1 MTTSATSDGGRSGA
15 AASGG
20 PGLGR
25 RFRIFQAAVLSSDLA
40 DGVYRVAVPLLALQ
54 LTHSALAISAVGVA
68 MRMPW
73 LLVTL
78 PAGVVVDRY
87 HPHRVLRAASWLR
100 MPLVL
105 LLAAA
110 AFTGHLS
117 VWALALGAF
126 AVGAAGTVV
135 DIAAQSLVPRLVD
148 GAALP
153 RANAS
158 LQSVQTVMAQFLG
171 PALGGVVA
179 ALGAGGGI
187 GSATVLYVVTLLVL
201 GGLRTPGDGPAAEPR
216 GGSPKSVLADLREG
230 LGHFR
235 GRRDLLH
242 LAGVTACVNL
252 AYAAAITILP
262 LWAIAPGRL
271 GLPSWAYGVLLAAPA
286 VGGVAAGRFAAKALT
301 RFGGGSVLRVCA
313 PLVGACYMALAIPH
327 VAAAAVALT
336 VSGALLMAIN
346 VMSVTYRQT
355 SIPPQLFGRVNAAYR
370 WIIWGVLP
378 LGSLVAGLLADAFGV
393 AWVFLCTG
401 GLALATGLLRAPRL
415 AADTAAETPAATP
428 KAPSGS

>member
-1 MTTSATSDGGRSGA
+1 MTTSATSDGGRKGA
-15 AASGG
+15 AAAGG
-20 PGLGR
+20 PRLGR
-25 RFRIFQAAVLSSDLA
+25 RFRVFQAAVLSSDLA

-78 PAGVVVDRY
+78 PAGVLVDRY

-110 AFTGHLS
+110 AFTGHLP

-187 GSATVLYVVTLLVL
+187 GTATVLYVVTLLVL
-201 GGLRTPGDGPAAEPR
+201 GGLRMPGEPVAAPR

-235 GRRDLLH
+235 SRRDLLH

-252 AYAAAITILP
+252 AYAATITILP
-262 LWAIAPGRL
+262 LWAVAPGRL
-271 GLPSWAYGVLLAAPA
+271 GLPPWAYGVLLAAPA
-286 VGGVAAGRFAAKALT
+286 VGGVAAGRYAAKALT

-313 PLVGACYMALAIPH
+313 PLVGLCYMALAVPH
-327 VAAAAVALT
+327 AAAAAVALT

-355 SIPPQLFGRVNAAYR
+355 SIPPELFGRVNAAYR

-415 AADTAAETPAATP
+415 AAGTAAGTPADSP

>member
-1 MTTSATSDGGRSGA
+1 MTTSATSDRGGTGA
-15 AASGG
+15 AASDGIR
-20 PGLGR
+20 LDR
-25 RFRIFQAAVLSSDLA
+25 RFRIFQSAVLSSDLA

-87 HPHRVLRAASWLR
+87 HPHRVMRAASWLR

-105 LLAAA
+105 LLGVA
-110 AFTGHLS
+110 AFTHHLS

-135 DIAAQSLVPRLVD
+135 DIAAQSLVPRLVN

-153 RANAS
+153 HANAS

-187 GSATVLYVVTLLVL
+187 GSAAVLYVVTLLVL
-201 GGLRTPGDGPAAEPR
+201 GGLRVPGDGPAAETR

-235 GRRDLLH
+235 RRRDLLH
-242 LAGVTACVNL
+242 LAAVTACVNL

-286 VGGVAAGRFAAKALT
+286 VGGVLSGRFAAKALT
-301 RFGGGSVLRVCA
+301 RFGGGGVLRVCA
-313 PLVGACYMALAIPH
+313 PLVGVCYMALAIPH
-327 VAAAAVALT
+327 VAVAAVALT

-346 VMSVTYRQT
+346 VMSVTYRQS
-355 SIPPQLFGRVNAAYR
+355 SIPPELFGRVNAAYR

-378 LGSLVAGLLADAFGV
+378 LGSLVAGVLADGLGAPS
-393 AWVFLCTG
+393 VFLCTG
-401 GLALATGLLRAPRL
+401 ALALATVLLRAPRL
-415 AADTAAETPAATP
+415 TEDVATATP
-428 KAPSGS
+428 EASPATPSGS